1 MATYPEFKSP
11 LTNVWQYLN
20 RNLPFFKK
28 ALGIL
33 EEPVGTTGFDPDCI
47 SSCIKLPNCT
57 FNVGGTL
64 YDVYKL
70 QGIVIM
76 EDPSSVYV
84 RLLGSVTTSSPTV
97 TLVKNS
103 TNVEAFDAVFQ
114 DTHTS
119 ISTGSLV
126 EDADPLSVTFGQVV
140 PVSLMFVNTDNT
152 VTTPDEYFFYVIGAD
167 TVDFN
172 CRVNIDL
179 EIAVEKGSTVTY
191 STL

>member
-11 LTNVWQYLN
+11 LINVWQYLN

-33 EEPVGTTGFDPDCI
+33 EEPVATTGFDPDCT

-57 FNVGGTL
+57 ANIGGTL
-64 YDVYKL
+64 YDIYKL
-70 QGIVIM
+70 QGIAIM
-76 EDPSSVYV
+76 EDPSAIYV

-97 TLVKNS
+97 TVIKNS
-103 TNVEAFDAVFQ
+103 TNVQAFDGVFQ

-126 EDADPLSVTFGQVV
+126 QDDTSGLVQ

-152 VTTPDEYFFYVIGAD
+152 ITTLDEHFFYAIAAD
-167 TVDFN
+167 AAPFN
-172 CRVNIDL
+172 CRVYVDL
-179 EIAVEKGSTVTY
+179 EFAVVKGSTVNY

>member
-33 EEPVGTTGFDPDCI
+33 EEPVATTGFDPDCT

-57 FNVGGTL
+57 SNIGGIL
-64 YDVYKL
+64 YDIYKL
-70 QGIVIM
+70 QGIAIM

-84 RLLGSVTTSSPTV
+84 RLLGSITTSSTTLTV
-97 TLVKNS
+97 VKNS
-103 TNVEAFDAVFQ
+103 TNVQAFDSTFQ
-114 DTHTS
+114 DTHTA

-126 EDADPLSVTFGQVV
+126 QDDTSGLVQ
-140 PVSLMFVNTDNT
+140 PVSLLFVNTDNT
-152 VTTPDEYFFYVIGAD
+152 LTTPDEYFFYVIGAD
-167 TVDFN
+167 TVNFN
-172 CRVNIDL
+172 CRVNVDL
-179 EIAVEKGSTVTY
+179 EIAVERGSTVNY